1 MSLELFIPLS
11 SFMNKSPSSEGA
23 WQEPVSDVA
32 SAVMS
37 PPVGSNTVS
46 PPPED
51 SKHKFD
57 HEKLTHSH
65 IAELSE
71 AFRMLSAFGN
81 AVSRPT
87 ALVAPPSTDLT
98 ATMTATMTALSHQH
112 TLSETASPAGAGLSS
127 PQSAGMVSPGMSSGA
142 GNAAVVN
149 HLTTE
154 QLASI
159 LQHLGVSGGSGNQ
172 AGSLVSPASPS
183 PQKPKG
189 GDFPTTLIDTEF
201 GGRLNFSTFLALML
215 KTMDKS
221 ELEDM
226 KSAFRMYDK
235 DNTGY
240 VTSQQFCEMCASMG
254 EKSSPEELSEM
265 MMMADPEDTGRI
277 DYSAFLTG
285 LWQNVA
291 E

>member
-1 MSLELFIPLS
+1 MH
-11 SFMNKSPSSEGA
+11 KSPSG
-23 WQEPVSDVA
+23 SDVG
-32 SAVMS
+32 SNVVS
-37 PPVGSNTVS
+37 PPVGSSSVS

-51 SKHKFD
+51 VKQHHLD
-57 HEKLTHSH
+57 KLSHSH
-65 IAELSE
+65 LAELSE
-71 AFRMLSAFGN
+71 AFRMLSAFGT

-87 ALVAPPSTDLT
+87 VMVPAPSTDLT

-112 TLSETASPAGAGLSS
+112 ALSESASPAGTGLS
-127 PQSAGMVSPGMSSGA
+127 PQSGSMVPPGMPSGA

-159 LQHLGVSGGSGNQ
+159 LQHLGVSSSSGPT
-172 AGSLVSPASPS
+172 SSTLVSPASPS

-201 GGRLNFSTFLALML
+201 GGRLNFSTFVALML
-215 KTMDKS
+215 KTMSKD

-226 KSAFRMYDK
+226 KSAFQMFDK
-235 DNTGY
+235 ENTGF
-240 VTSQQFCEMCASMG
+240 VTCQQFCEMLATMG
-254 EKSSPEELSEM
+254 EKSSPEEMNEM
-265 MMMADPEDTGRI
+265 IMMADPEDTGRI

-291 E
+291 Q